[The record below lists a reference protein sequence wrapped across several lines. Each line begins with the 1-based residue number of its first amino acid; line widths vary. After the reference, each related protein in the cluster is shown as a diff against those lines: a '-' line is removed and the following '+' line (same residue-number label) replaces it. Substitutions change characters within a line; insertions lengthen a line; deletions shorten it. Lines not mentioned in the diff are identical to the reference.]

1 MKDEEN
7 ATPQHLPIDMAD
19 RIQVKGSHVKL
30 LVRTQNVIDLEGSLE
45 RQGHPRIYYLDSVM
59 RNHPNLF
66 HSQSDQVLLRE
77 LTCPGPCKTN
87 SMCNPLKAYYLD
99 NHGNL
104 TNGYLLGTEN
114 TFIFK

>member
-7 ATPQHLPIDMAD
+7 ATPQHLPIDMAG

-30 LVRTQNVIDLEGSLE
+30 SVRTK
-45 RQGHPRIYYLDSVM
+45 
-59 RNHPNLF
+59 
-66 HSQSDQVLLRE
+66 SDQVLRGE
-77 LTCPGPCKTN
+77 LTGPVSGKTN
-87 SMCNPLKAYYLD
+87 SMCNPFKAYYLD